1 MKTFRGKLQLLR
13 SKWRGGKEG
22 HLREYGRMVT
32 YASTDAFRGN
42 GARTLINEM
51 CERSLSATF
60 SKNVVIVTEDARYS
74 IK

>member
-22 HLREYGRMVT
+22 HLLEDGRMVT

-42 GARTLINEM
+42 GARTLINECVKEVCQPLFPTM
-51 CERSLSATF
+51 L
-60 SKNVVIVTEDARYS
+60 
-74 IK
+74 